1 MLSTTTKVSNGHCI
15 VYVVSLFSFSL
26 AFSNY
31 VYGEINASLVNEF
44 ITKTNITSKSVFMDL
59 GCGIGNVVL
68 QVAAQTGCESYGIEI
83 METPCK
89 LAKRQLKEYA
99 TRMK

>member
-1 MLSTTTKVSNGHCI
+1 M
-15 VYVVSLFSFSL
+15 
-26 AFSNY
+26 
-31 VYGEINASLVNEF
+31 YGEINASLVNEF
-44 ITKTNITSKSVFMDL
+44 ISKTNITSESVFMDL

-89 LAKRQLKEYA
+89 FAKRQLKEYA
-99 TRMK
+99 ARMKYADSFHYYYMK